1 MCYQIV
7 HIPLLP
13 PVQTLLSSPPPPP
26 NTTADRSC
34 AKDVSLRKIW
44 SAGHLWHLLSSRP
57 QHLLPSVSAPSSLS
71 LSLSSPILRLL
82 GISITPRVRF
92 TCIDLFLWPRH
103 GSGTTA
109 DDLFPLF
116 DKYGKVVDVFIPR
129 DRRFILA
136 RLSDHFLVLSSFFF
150 LYFLRAWVRAP
161 CSRECYRSHSH
172 CGLLRFYEWIALAF
186 GLLLGLA
193 NPVGLHSYGTSML
206 TRRRR
211 QLPGL
216 MVWFYLHSLVDFLLE
231 RWFNI
236 PFFYFVLWYRPWLF
250 ASQGELLTAE
260 K

>member
-71 LSLSSPILRLL
+71 LSLFSDSSPSWNFHYAACAFYVYWSLLVTSAWFRYNCWWSVPALRQ
-82 GISITPRVRF
+82 VREGCW
-92 TCIDLFLWPRH
+92 CIHPPGPKVYSRSPFWPLPC
-103 GSGTTA
+103 SQ
-109 DDLFPLF
+109 F
-116 DKYGKVVDVFIPR
+116 
-129 DRRFILA
+129 
-136 RLSDHFLVLSSFFF
+136 FFF